1 MPKSSVFY
9 RWFLE
14 ACLLLQKRR
23 KLVLLGLAFLILL
36 ILSYFENVIF
46 FQTLNTLFLN
56 QLLAFF
62 MVFVHNVT
70 VISLIL
76 LGMTFYVNL
85 VIHGFFKGE
94 KHERVILEHPG
105 TFAIVFTVLIVFLS
119 ILRGSTLIFGEI
131 MVEELPKILLAS
143 VPIAIVEGYSIYL
156 TIKKT
161 LSRTISLKDLAYIY
175 SLFFIAAVVEVGF
188 INLFM

>member
-1 MPKSSVFY
+1 MF
-9 RWFLE
+9 
-14 ACLLLQKRR
+14 
-23 KLVLLGLAFLILL
+23 
-36 ILSYFENVIF
+36 
-46 FQTLNTLFLN
+46 
-56 QLLAFF
+56 
-62 MVFVHNVT
+62 FVHNIT

-85 VIHGFFKGE
+85 VVQGFFKGQ

-105 TFAIVFTVLIVFLS
+105 TFAIVFTILIVFLS

-131 MVEELPKILLAS
+131 MVDELPKILLAS
-143 VPIAIVEGYSIYL
+143 VPIGIVEGYSIYL

-175 SLFFIAAVVEVGF
+175 GIFFIAAVVEVGF
-188 INLFM
+188 INLLM

>member
-1 MPKSSVFY
+1 VPKSSVFY

-14 ACLLLQKRR
+14 ACLLLDERR
-23 KLVLLGLAFLILL
+23 RLVLLGLAFLILL

-56 QLLAFF
+56 QLLAFL
-62 MVFVHNVT
+62 MVFIHNIT

-76 LGMTFYVNL
+76 LGMTFYVEL
-85 VIHGFFKGE
+85 VVQGFFQGQ
-94 KHERVILEHPG
+94 KHERVVLEHPG
-105 TFAIVFTVLIVFLS
+105 TFAIVFTILIVFLS

-131 MVEELPKILLAS
+131 MVEALPKILLAS

-161 LSRTISLKDLAYIY
+161 LSRTISLKALAYIY
-175 SLFFIAAVVEVGF
+175 VLFFIAAVVEVGF
-188 INLFM
+188 INLLM

>member
-1 MPKSSVFY
+1 M
-9 RWFLE
+9 LDE
-14 ACLLLQKRR
+14 RR
-23 KLVLLGLAFLILL
+23 RLVLLGLAFLILL

-62 MVFVHNVT
+62 MFFIHNIT

-85 VIHGFFKGE
+85 VVQGFFKGQ
-94 KHERVILEHPG
+94 KHEDVVLQHPG
-105 TFAIVFTVLIVFLS
+105 TFAIVFTILIVFLS

-131 MVEELPKILLAS
+131 MVEALPKILLAS
-143 VPIAIVEGYSIYL
+143 VPIGILEGYSIYL

-161 LSRTISLKDLAYIY
+161 LSRTISLKALAYIY
-175 SLFFIAAVVEVGF
+175 SIFFIAAVVEVGF
-188 INLFM
+188 INLLM

>member
-1 MPKSSVFY
+1 
-9 RWFLE
+9 
-14 ACLLLQKRR
+14 
-23 KLVLLGLAFLILL
+23 VLLGLAFLILL
-36 ILSYFENVIF
+36 IVSYFENVIF
-46 FQTLNTLFLN
+46 FQTLNTLFSN

-62 MVFVHNVT
+62 MVFIHNIT

-85 VIHGFFKGE
+85 VIQGFFKGE

-105 TFAIVFTVLIVFLS
+105 TFAIVFTILIVFLS
-119 ILRGSTLIFGEI
+119 LLRGSTLIFGEI

-143 VPIAIVEGYSIYL
+143 VPIAIVEGYSIYF

-175 SLFFIAAVVEVGF
+175 GLFFVAAVVEVGF
-188 INLFM
+188 INLLM

>member
-1 MPKSSVFY
+1 
-9 RWFLE
+9 
-14 ACLLLQKRR
+14 LLDERR
-23 KLVLLGLAFLILL
+23 RLVLLGLAFLILL

-62 MVFVHNVT
+62 MFFIHNIT

-85 VIHGFFKGE
+85 VVQGFFKGQ
-94 KHERVILEHPG
+94 KHERVILEHPR
-105 TFAIVFTVLIVFLS
+105 TFAIVFTILIVFLS

-131 MVEELPKILLAS
+131 MVEALPNILLAS
-143 VPIAIVEGYSIYL
+143 VPIGILEGYSIYL

-161 LSRTISLKDLAYIY
+161 LSRTISLKALAYIY
-175 SLFFIAAVVEVGF
+175 SIFFIAAVVEVGF
-188 INLFM
+188 INLLM

>member
-1 MPKSSVFY
+1 M
-9 RWFLE
+9 LDE
-14 ACLLLQKRR
+14 RR
-23 KLVLLGLAFLILL
+23 RLVLLGLAFLILL

-62 MVFVHNVT
+62 MFFIHNIT

-85 VIHGFFKGE
+85 VVQGFFKGQ
-94 KHERVILEHPG
+94 KHERVILEHPR
-105 TFAIVFTVLIVFLS
+105 TFAIVFTILIVFLS

-131 MVEELPKILLAS
+131 MVEALPNILLAS
-143 VPIAIVEGYSIYL
+143 VPIGILEGYSIYL

-161 LSRTISLKDLAYIY
+161 LSRTISLKALAYIY
-175 SLFFIAAVVEVGF
+175 SIFFIAAVVEVGF
-188 INLFM
+188 INLLM

>member
-1 MPKSSVFY
+1 M
-9 RWFLE
+9 LH
-14 ACLLLQKRR
+14 KRR
-23 KLVLLGLAFLILL
+23 RLVLLGLAFLILL

-62 MVFVHNVT
+62 MFFVHNIT

-85 VIHGFFKGE
+85 VVQGFFKGQ
-94 KHERVILEHPG
+94 KHERVVLEHPG
-105 TFAIVFTVLIVFLS
+105 TFAIVFTILIVFLS

-131 MVEELPKILLAS
+131 MVDELPKILLAS
-143 VPIAIVEGYSIYL
+143 VPIGIVEGYSIYL

-175 SLFFIAAVVEVGF
+175 GIFFIAAVVEVGF
-188 INLFM
+188 INLLM

>member
-1 MPKSSVFY
+1 M
-9 RWFLE
+9 LDE
-14 ACLLLQKRR
+14 RR
-23 KLVLLGLAFLILL
+23 RLVLLGLAFLILL

-62 MVFVHNVT
+62 MFFIHNIT

-85 VIHGFFKGE
+85 VVQGFFKGQ
-94 KHERVILEHPG
+94 KHERVILEHPR
-105 TFAIVFTVLIVFLS
+105 TFAIVFTILIVFLS

-143 VPIAIVEGYSIYL
+143 VPIGIIEGYSIYL

-175 SLFFIAAVVEVGF
+175 GIFFIAAVVEVGF
-188 INLFM
+188 INLLM

>member
-1 MPKSSVFY
+1 M
-9 RWFLE
+9 LGE
-14 ACLLLQKRR
+14 KRR
-23 KLVLLGLAFLILL
+23 LVLLGLAFLILL

-46 FQTLNTLFLN
+46 FQTLNTLFSN

-62 MVFVHNVT
+62 MVFIHNIT

-85 VIHGFFKGE
+85 VIQGFFKGE

-105 TFAIVFTVLIVFLS
+105 TFAIVFTILIVFLS

-143 VPIAIVEGYSIYL
+143 VPIAIVEGYCIYL

-188 INLFM
+188 INLLM